1 MKIKINY
8 ILKFKYIIITIAF
21 LIWVFFLDADNLFSH
36 YKHRKELN
44 ELKARKQFLVAETE
58 KEIKMNEALTNN
70 QNVIEKTARELY
82 YMKRSNEVVYVEE

>member
-1 MKIKINY
+1 MKNKLTY
-8 ILKFKYIIITIAF
+8 ILKFKYVFISIAF

-36 YKHRKELN
+36 YKHRKELS
-44 ELKARKQFLVAETE
+44 ELTARKTFLVTETE

-70 QNVIEKTARELY
+70 ENVIEKTARELY